1 MTAGCAPLRDA
12 VGLVLAVRR
21 GDLDGYH
28 ELAKHYELN
37 SEQRGLVS
45 TAIQL
50 VLLGP
55 GGVDFEEFA
64 LYLARSEQ

>member
-1 MTAGCAPLRDA
+1 MTAGLVPLRDA
-12 VGLVLAVRR
+12 LGLVLALRR
-21 GDLDGYH
+21 GDLDGYT

-55 GGVDFEEFA
+55 AGVDFEEFA
-64 LYLARSEQ
+64 LYLGREP